1 MSKKESTQ
9 AGLSRRER
17 QIMDI
22 LYREGEVTA
31 QRVREALPEAPGY
44 SAVRALLR
52 ILVEKGH
59 VRFRKEGPR
68 YCYRPTVPKKM
79 AEKSALKHM
88 VETFFDNSVEHAVAA
103 LLGTSNLEED
113 ELERLSRLIDDAK
126 SSGDT

>member
-1 MSKKESTQ
+1 MNKHEETA

-22 LYREGEVTA
+22 LYREGEATA
-31 QRVREALPEAPGY
+31 KEVMAGIPDAPGY

-59 VRFRKEGPR
+59 VRYKRMGPS
-68 YCYRPTVPKKM
+68 YTYRPTVPKSQ
-79 AEKSALKHM
+79 AEKSAMKHM

-103 LLGTSNLEED
+103 LLGAGKLDTD
-113 ELERLSRLIDDAK
+113 ELDRLARLIDDAK
-126 SSGDT
+126 SKGDS